1 MDDYKNY
8 AYSLLATGIT
18 IGATSCTVATGTGS
32 RFPATAFDAVIWD
45 AAYPSATAAVLAAA
59 GEQVRVT
66 ARSTDVLTI
75 TRAQG
80 GTSAVALN
88 VSGKTYAVAQVLTEA
103 AFEALDPSLLAPKA
117 SPTFTG
123 TTTVESLVITKGVTI
138 APAPMAALVIDIDE
152 QKNTVS
158 LATSS
163 TLTLSAALTSGDTF
177 GCTVTESGGGEITV
191 TIPECYS
198 ENRGGLITSFTLSA
212 NKVAELGFYYDGT
225 LLRVYNDPLTAAQQI
240 AALGLHAVA
249 TSGSAADLSTGVLAP
264 ARIAAGGTALQIVR
278 LNAGATAL
286 EFAAETGGGGGSIF
300 NVISGGAPDT
310 DYTGVDTISG
320 GAPDTTY

>member
-8 AYSLLATGIT
+8 AYSLLATGIA
-18 IGATSCTVATGTGS
+18 IDATSCTVATGTGS
-32 RFPATAFDAVIWD
+32 RFPSTAFDAAIWD
-45 AAYPSATAAVLAAA
+45 ASYPSATAAVLAAA

-66 ARSTDVLTI
+66 ARSTDTLTI

-88 VSGKTYAVAQVLTEA
+88 VSGKTYAIAQVLTEA

-138 APAPMAALVIDIDE
+138 APAPMAALEIDINE
-152 QKNTVS
+152 QNNTKD
-158 LATSS
+158 LATDSPLTFS
-163 TLTLSAALTSGDTF
+163 ATPTAGKIFGATLTETSGSD
-177 GCTVTESGGGEITV
+177 ITV
-191 TIPECYS
+191 EIPGCYS
-198 ENRGGLITSFTLSA
+198 ANQGGLITEFVLKA
-212 NKVAELGFYYDGT
+212 NSIAELGFKHDGEKVIIT
-225 LLRVYNDPLTAAQQI
+225 GDPRTQAQDR

-249 TSGSAADLSTGVLAP
+249 ASGSAADLTTGVLAP
-264 ARIAAGGTALQIVR
+264 ARIAAGGTPLQVARI
-278 LNAGATAL
+278 NAAGTAL